1 MILRR
6 FPGSGPPAQ
15 ASQADFDYFGREN
28 VVVYARSR
36 DISFAEHTAP
46 LSLKTT
52 LKGRETYEVDGVPV
66 AVDEGAYLVLNN
78 DQPYSSCIRSDEDV
92 ESLCVFFRDGLE
104 EEVLA
109 PFTHSHRKL
118 IDQGRHGLTS
128 PVRHFQNRR
137 QQDRAISRC
146 LRQLHAHIAD
156 GMTSRLW
163 FDEQYNLILES
174 LLQKHLQIAGEIEQL
189 PFARSATRLEIH
201 QRLHRARDYLE
212 SCFTE
217 PVSLER
223 LASVACLSR
232 HHFLRLF
239 KATFGMTPHR
249 YMTEV
254 RLQRARRLLGET
266 GTPVSCICREV
277 GFENESSFARLF
289 RRRFGCPP
297 TRLRRSR
304 PN

>member
-6 FPGSGPPAQ
+6 FPGSGSPAQ
-15 ASQADFDYFGREN
+15 ASTADFDYFGREN
-28 VVVYARSR
+28 VIVYARSR

-52 LKGRETYEVDGVPV
+52 LKGRETYDVDGVPV
-66 AVDEGAYLVLNN
+66 AVDEGSYLVLNH

-92 ESLCVFFRDGLE
+92 ESFCIFFRDGLE

-109 PFTHSHRKL
+109 PFTRSHEKL
-118 IDQGRHGLTS
+118 LDQGRHGLTL

-137 QQDRAISRC
+137 QRDRTTTRR

-156 GMTSRLW
+156 GMSSRLW
-163 FDEQYNLILES
+163 LDEQCNLILES
-174 LLQKHLQIAGEIEQL
+174 LLHEHLQIAGEIEQL
-189 PFARSATRLEIH
+189 PFVRATTRHEIH
-201 QRLHRARDYLE
+201 RRLHRAKDYLE
-212 SCFTE
+212 SCWTE
-217 PVSLER
+217 PISLEY
-223 LASVACLSR
+223 LAGVACLSR

-249 YMTEV
+249 YLTEV
-254 RLQRARRLLGET
+254 RLQRARRFLAET
-266 GTPVSCICREV
+266 DTPVSSICREV

-289 RRRFGCPP
+289 RRRFGCSP
-297 TRLRRSR
+297 TRLRRTR